1 MFIAILIALFVIVCT
16 LLILVILLQAGRGE
30 GLGVTFGGTSQTIFG
45 ARGASDF
52 LSKATAYLAIGYLIL
67 ALLLSKFYQRTESG
81 KLTTPKEPAQT
92 QTKTDNKSK
101 PATTTSPSATPSSVP
116 KPTAPSSPKSNK

>member
-1 MFIAILIALFVIVCT
+1 MFIAILITLFVTVCI

-30 GLGVTFGGTSQTIFG
+30 GLGVTFGGTSQAIFG
-45 ARGASDF
+45 ARGASGF
-52 LSKATAYLAIGYLIL
+52 LSKATTYLAIGYLIL
-67 ALLLSKFYQRTESG
+67 SLLLSKFYQRTESE

-101 PATTTSPSATPSSVP
+101 PATGTPSTTSTSPTGTTKPSSSP
-116 KPTAPSSPKSNK
+116 KPTK